1 MANKAITSKN
11 AIKEDLEKQ
20 EKVRVRIFSDPSDEA
35 EYVNVTINGYVVQI
49 QKDEEVEVPK
59 AVAEILENSK
69 KMAKAGKEYA
79 KKKFIRDIPAKLQQI
94 IDEYNSTAPVYKR
107 VLKLVVRETE
117 FEKNTS
123 RKIKRQ

>member
-79 KKKFIRDIPAKLQQI
+79 KKKFLS
-94 IDEYNSTAPVYKR
+94 E
-107 VLKLVVRETE
+107 
-117 FEKNTS
+117 
-123 RKIKRQ
+123 